1 MIRRLPLH
9 ALVLAGLVLTCRPA
23 TAQTRPAPNR
33 VPDPRSLTPDPRS
46 PTPDPRPPTPDPR
59 STPDPRP
66 VQVRATVDRTAVW
79 VGDRV
84 TYSVEI
90 VCARGVEI
98 LLDDLAKEK
107 LRVNGLDVLSSDTT
121 TTVDAAERTTYRLR
135 YVLTTYRVD
144 VPSLSIEPMSAR
156 YYARRPGQRL
166 QDIAPAGE
174 VPVPGAV
181 IAFRGTL
188 PDQPTYELRDGR
200 EPVPRHPVLA
210 RAASIGLALVVIS
223 LAPAAFVAFAFLRR
237 RTRKTGRRSARQA
250 RMDHR
255 ATLERLR
262 SLDVI
267 TEDDRRKAYDEIS
280 AAVRQHVAATSGV
293 PAPGLTVAEVDA
305 ALEIAGGRI
314 PREPVT
320 SLLAACDAARYGPA
334 HALPSAQACRDALAS
349 AEQVLG
355 GR

>member
-1 MIRRLPLH
+1 LIRRFPLC
-9 ALVLAGLVLTCRPA
+9 ALVLGGVVLTCVPAGAQTKAAPKEAPA
-23 TAQTRPAPNR
+23 TP
-33 VPDPRSLTPDPRS
+33 
-46 PTPDPRPPTPDPR
+46 
-59 STPDPRP
+59 P
-66 VQVRATVDRTAVW
+66 VQVRASVDRTAVW

-84 TYSVEI
+84 TYSVDI
-90 VCARGVEI
+90 TCPRGVEI

-121 TTVDAAERTTYRLR
+121 TTVDAGEQTTYRLR

-174 VPVPGAV
+174 VKVPGAV

-188 PDQPTYELRDGR
+188 PDQPSYELRDGR
-200 EPVPRHPVLA
+200 AMVPRQPILA
-210 RAASIGLALVVIS
+210 RTSSIGLALIVIS
-223 LAPAAFVAFAFLRR
+223 LAPAAFVALAFLRR
-237 RTRKTGRRSARQA
+237 RTRKTGRRSARQI

-255 ATLERLR
+255 MRLERLR
-262 SLDVI
+262 SLDV
-267 TEDDRRKAYDEIS
+267 TSEEDRRKAFDEIS
-280 AAVRQHVAATSGV
+280 DAVRQHLAATSGV
-293 PAPGLTVAEVDA
+293 PAPGLTATEVDA
-305 ALEIAGGRI
+305 ALEIAGGRV

-320 SLLAACDAARYGPA
+320 SLLLACDVARYGPP
-334 HALPSAQACRDALAS
+334 HALPSAQACRDALAT